1 MITRSTAL
9 RDNYGPAPAL
19 AHLPRCQDLAPGGD
33 LAAPVAPR
41 WGAAQVQQQQAG
53 HRAGSSAAWR
63 EEIGVGGGRLAVADR
78 SQHVPVL
85 LHRCLELLGP
95 ALADRPA
102 VVLDATVGLGG
113 HAAALLEAHPALT
126 LIGLDRDPQAVR
138 VATERLRA
146 YSSRVHLVH
155 AVYDELP
162 TVLGDLGIPRLDGAL
177 FDLGVSSLQLDA
189 VERGFSYARD
199 AVLDMRMDSS
209 AGPTAA
215 DVLNGYSHAELTRV
229 LREYGEERFASRIAA
244 AVVAHRPLGSTAQ
257 LVEIVYQSV
266 PAATRRHGGHPA
278 KRTFQALRIEVNGE
292 LAALRSAIP
301 AALNLLAVGGRL
313 VALAY
318 HSLEDRIVKRSLA
331 ELATSRTPA
340 GLPVE
345 LPDHGPELR
354 MLTRRAERADLAE
367 IASNP
372 RSASVRLRAAQRIA
386 PAAQRVSSR
395 PEPTP

>member
-1 MITRSTAL
+1 MS
-9 RDNYGPAPAL
+9 
-19 AHLPRCQDLAPGGD
+19 
-33 LAAPVAPR
+33 
-41 WGAAQVQQQQAG
+41 
-53 HRAGSSAAWR
+53 
-63 EEIGVGGGRLAVADR
+63 GGRLAVADR

-85 LHRCLELLGP
+85 LQRCMELLGP

-126 LIGLDRDPQAVR
+126 LIGLDRDPQAIR
-138 VATERLRA
+138 VATERLHG
-146 YSSRVHLVH
+146 YSGRVQLAH

-162 TVLGDLGIPRLDGAL
+162 DVLARLGIPRLDGVL

-189 VERGFSYARD
+189 VDRGFSYARD
-199 AVLDMRMDSS
+199 TVLDMRMDSS

-215 DVLNGYSHAELTRV
+215 DVLNGYSHADLTRV

-244 AVVAHRPLGSTAQ
+244 SVVAQRPLDTTAQ

-292 LAALRSAIP
+292 LVALRAALP
-301 AALNLLAVGGRL
+301 AALHALAVGGRL
-313 VALAY
+313 VALSY
-318 HSLEDRIVKRSLA
+318 HSLEDRIVKRALVK
-331 ELATSRTPA
+331 LTTSRTPA

-345 LPDHGPELR
+345 LPDHGPQLR
-354 MLTRRAERADLAE
+354 TLTRGAERADVTE
-367 IASNP
+367 IEANP
-372 RSASVRLRAAQRIA
+372 RAASVRLRAVQRIA
-386 PAAQRVSSR
+386 
-395 PEPTP
+395 EPTP